1 MCCWTCGHRLQ
12 KWCKPIRFC
21 DLNWISCGCCF
32 QRLLIER
39 WMDSFRSLIIWVM
52 LLSNNSI
59 PRLAP
64 RITNKARKKS
74 LIRSVIQ
81 KCQVCR
87 TILLSYHSI
96 FCSQQNQS
104 QSCRE
109 SENNSWCDSR
119 GLRDAVVSF
128 CSCGQY
134 RAKWGWNQAGL
145 GQPANWFFLYELSCI
160 LSP

>member
-1 MCCWTCGHRLQ
+1 MVRNFAELVCVFNRLFLRELWRWTRQPFAIALGTYVGTE
-12 KWCKPIRFC
+12 WRFC
-21 DLNWISCGCCF
+21 
-32 QRLLIER
+32 
-39 WMDSFRSLIIWVM
+39 
-52 LLSNNSI
+52 
-59 PRLAP
+59 
-64 RITNKARKKS
+64 
-74 LIRSVIQ
+74 IRSVIQ

-145 GQPANWFFLYELSCI
+145 GQPANWFSIPEKFDPVQPPEELWQVRYPESKN
-160 LSP
+160 LSHKCKHRFELVRQ